1 MVQNTTMTRIIP
13 VRVLVIDDEDALCR
27 KAAAWLTEAGF
38 DVATFTDPAA
48 GLVYAQKA
56 SVQLALLDLRL
67 PDWDGAELVAAMQRA
82 APQARILALAAFP
95 DVPQVLAA
103 VRAGARDILEKP
115 LQAAG
120 LLAALERQLA
130 EGGLS
135 VRSETDYNRRVGARI
150 RARRAE
156 SNLTL
161 NDVAGICSLSAAQLS
176 QIELGKTGTS
186 TWTLARIA
194 SALRTSPAALLDGI

>member
-1 MVQNTTMTRIIP
+1 MTRMIS
-13 VRVLVIDDEDALCR
+13 VRVLVIDDEEAICR
-27 KAAAWLTEAGF
+27 KTAAWLTEAGF

-48 GLVYAQKA
+48 GLAYAEKT
-56 SVQLALLDLRL
+56 SFQLALLDLRL
-67 PDWDGAELVAAMQRA
+67 PDWNGAELVAAVQRT

-95 DVPQVLAA
+95 EVAQVVAA

-115 LQAAG
+115 IQAAT

-130 EGGLS
+130 ESGLS
-135 VRSETDYNRRVGARI
+135 VRSETEYNRRLGARLRTL
-150 RARRAE
+150 RAAT
-156 SNLTL
+156 NLTL
-161 NDVAGICSLSAAQLS
+161 NEVAANCNLSAAQLS

-186 TWTLARIA
+186 AWTLARIA